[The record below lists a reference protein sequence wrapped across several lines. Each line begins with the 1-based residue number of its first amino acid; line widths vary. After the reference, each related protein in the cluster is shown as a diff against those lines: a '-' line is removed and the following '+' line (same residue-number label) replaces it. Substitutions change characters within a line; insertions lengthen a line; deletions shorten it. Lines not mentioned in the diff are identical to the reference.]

1 MLPLGLC
8 SQGDLLEQPVLVWIV
23 EGQEYPKEPALTFQ
37 GPQGCSWVPKPSQ
50 PESGTLLSVAPTDI
64 CKLSVPVLSTE
75 TGLCE
80 VRESL
85 RGPWG
90 PWQGPVAASCAPFL
104 AQT

>member
-8 SQGDLLEQPVLVWIV
+8 SQGDALEQPALVWIAG
-23 EGQEYPKEPALTFQ
+23 GQGYPTEPALTFQ

-50 PESGTLLSVAPTDI
+50 PESGTLLSVARTDI
-64 CKLSVPVLSTE
+64 CKISVPVLSTE
-75 TGLCE
+75 VGLCE
-80 VRESL
+80 ASESL

-90 PWQGPVAASCAPFL
+90 PWQRPVAASCAPFL